1 MSPEDAELLARLA
14 AMPFLDRLELAALAG
29 RSRSAVFRRVAALE
43 RVGLL
48 ESFVH
53 STELIPATRRY
64 GLTAEGV
71 RQLARSEGLS
81 AAELLRRDPLS
92 QQERRLVL
100 ERLDGASAIYRLAAA
115 LAEAV
120 YPLEFRWQRA
130 RPLDAVM
137 RPPDGRRI
145 AVVRLGRTAERTAVA
160 KRLRRLRRT
169 QGLGAVLL
177 LAPDEVR
184 LRQVRRLVA
193 GAPAITFLA
202 LETEAVRSGADARI
216 WRAPSGAARLSL
228 RETAGYVVAH
238 RGWTAERPLS
248 RLSPPRPLDQQ
259 GKHRATASEAP
270 AARDATAAPPAWL
283 LPARLTA
290 SEKRAL
296 DAVGDWP
303 WIRPAHL
310 HPLVG
315 VGARRLA
322 QLLERPTELELVRA
336 VMIAGRRRLVL
347 TEAGIGLLA
356 RRDRTSVGAARK
368 RWSPRPRPPAEPGAA
383 FDWRDVVGRRAR
395 QLVRNLDHTES
406 VHWWSAVLSEQ
417 ARRESRTLAQLD
429 PPHRASRYFRHQGR
443 MRSIHPDAFGV
454 LRSEGE
460 DWPFFLEWER
470 RAVRPATMRA
480 RLAPYLRY
488 YDTDRPL
495 EDHGVRPALLVV
507 FEDGLAA
514 DHFRRLAAE
523 EMERAEVEVPLLV
536 SDRGALERSG
546 ALGSGWRAVR
556 GPASER

>member
-1 MSPEDAELLARLA
+1 MSPEGAELLARLA

-43 RVGLL
+43 RSGLL

-71 RQLARSEGLS
+71 RRLARSGGLS
-81 AAELLRRDPLS
+81 AAELLRREPLS

-100 ERLDGASAIYRLAAA
+100 ERLDGGAAIYRLAAA

-130 RPLDAVM
+130 RPLDAVL
-137 RPPDGRRI
+137 RLPDGRRI

-184 LRQVRRLVA
+184 LRQVRRQVA

-202 LETEAVRSGADARI
+202 LETDAVRSGADARI

-238 RGWTAERPLS
+238 RGWTAERPLA
-248 RLSPPRPLDQQ
+248 RLSLPRPLDRQSSDC
-259 GKHRATASEAP
+259 R
-270 AARDATAAPPAWL
+270 WM

-296 DAVGDWP
+296 DAIGDWP

-322 QLLERPTELELVRA
+322 QLLQRPTELELVRA

-368 RWSPRPRPPAEPGAA
+368 RWSPRPRPPAESGAG

-406 VHWWSAVLSEQ
+406 VHWWSAMLAEQ
-417 ARRESRTLAQLD
+417 ARRESRALAQLD
-429 PPHRASRYFRHQGR
+429 PPHRASRYFRHRGR

-488 YDTDRPL
+488 YDTGRPL
-495 EDHGVRPALLVV
+495 DDHGVRPALLVV
-507 FEDGLAA
+507 FEDDLAA

-536 SDRGALERSG
+536 SDRRALEQSG

-556 GPASER
+556 GPARER

>member
-1 MSPEDAELLARLA
+1 MSPEDAELLVRLA

-43 RVGLL
+43 RAGLL

-53 STELIPATRRY
+53 STELIAATRRY

-71 RQLARSEGLS
+71 RRLARSEGLS
-81 AAELLRRDPLS
+81 AAELLRREPLS
-92 QQERRLVL
+92 QEERRLVL
-100 ERLDGASAIYRLAAA
+100 ERLDAAAAMYRLAAA

-120 YPLEFRWQRA
+120 YPLEFSWQRA
-130 RPLDAVM
+130 RPLDAVI
-137 RPPDGRRI
+137 RLPDGRRI

-202 LETEAVRSGADARI
+202 LEAEAVRSGADGRI

-228 RETAGYVVAH
+228 RETTGYVVSH

-248 RLSPPRPLDQQ
+248 RLSLPRPIDRQS
-259 GKHRATASEAP
+259 GACG
-270 AARDATAAPPAWL
+270 WM

-296 DAVGDWP
+296 DAVADWP

-322 QLLERPTELELVRA
+322 QLLQRPTELELVRA

-347 TEAGIGLLA
+347 TEAGIGLQA

-368 RWSPRPRPPAEPGAA
+368 RWSPRPRTPAEPGAA
-383 FDWRDVVGRRAR
+383 FDWRDVVGRRVR

-406 VHWWSAVLSEQ
+406 VHWWSAMLAEQ
-417 ARRESRTLAQLD
+417 ARRESRALAQLD
-429 PPHRASRYFRHQGR
+429 PPHRASRYFRHRGR

-488 YDTDRPL
+488 YDTGRPL

-523 EMERAEVEVPLLV
+523 EMERLEVEVPLLV

-556 GPASER
+556 GPARER

>member
-1 MSPEDAELLARLA
+1 MRPEDAELLARLA

-29 RSRSAVFRRVAALE
+29 RSRSAVFRRVAAME
-43 RVGLL
+43 RSGLL

-53 STELIPATRRY
+53 STELIAATRRY
-64 GLTAEGV
+64 GLSGEGV

-100 ERLDGASAIYRLAAA
+100 ERLDAAAAMYRLAAA

-120 YPLEFRWQRA
+120 YPLEFNWQRA
-130 RPLDAVM
+130 RPLDAVI
-137 RPPDGRRI
+137 RLPDGRRI
-145 AVVRLGRTAERTAVA
+145 AVVRLGRTAERTAAA

-177 LAPDEVR
+177 LTPDEVR
-184 LRQVRRLVA
+184 LRQVRRLVR

-202 LETEAVRSGADARI
+202 LEADAVRSGADARI

-248 RLSPPRPLDQQ
+248 RLSPPRPL
-259 GKHRATASEAP
+259 HRGATHR
-270 AARDATAAPPAWL
+270 ARDAAAAPPSWL

-296 DAVGDWP
+296 DAIGDWP

-310 HPLVG
+310 HPLIG

-368 RWSPRPRPPAEPGAA
+368 RWSPCPRTPAEPGAG

-406 VHWWSAVLSEQ
+406 VHWWSALVAEQ
-417 ARRESRTLAQLD
+417 ARRESRALAQLD
-429 PPHRASRYFRHQGR
+429 PPHRASRYFRRQGR

-507 FEDGLAA
+507 FADGLAA

-523 EMERAEVEVPLLV
+523 EMERAAVEVPLLV
-536 SDRGALERSG
+536 SDRRALEQSG

-556 GPASER
+556 GPTPER

>member
-1 MSPEDAELLARLA
+1 M
-14 AMPFLDRLELAALAG
+14 
-29 RSRSAVFRRVAALE
+29 
-43 RVGLL
+43 
-48 ESFVH
+48 
-53 STELIPATRRY
+53 
-64 GLTAEGV
+64 
-71 RQLARSEGLS
+71 S
-81 AAELLRRDPLS
+81 AAELLRREPLS

-100 ERLDGASAIYRLAAA
+100 ERLDAAAAICRLTAA

-130 RPLDAVM
+130 RPLDAVV
-137 RPPDGRRI
+137 RLPDGRRI

-160 KRLRRLRRT
+160 KRLRRLHRT

-184 LRQVRRLVA
+184 LRQVRRLVQ

-248 RLSPPRPLDQQ
+248 RLSPPRPLTP
-259 GKHRATASEAP
+259 RAKRRANDRAATP
-270 AARDATAAPPAWL
+270 ARDATADPHARVAAAAPPAWM

-368 RWSPRPRPPAEPGAA
+368 RWSPRPRTPAEPGAA

-406 VHWWSAVLSEQ
+406 VHWWSALVAEQ

-429 PPHRASRYFRHQGR
+429 PPHRASRYFRHQGP
-443 MRSIHPDAFGV
+443 MLTIYPDAFGV

-470 RAVRPATMRA
+470 RAVRPATMCA

-507 FEDGLAA
+507 FADGLAA

-523 EMERAEVEVPLLV
+523 EMERAAVEVPLLV
-536 SDRGALERSG
+536 SDRRALEQTG

-556 GPASER
+556 GPAPER

>member
-43 RVGLL
+43 RAGLL
-48 ESFVH
+48 DSFVH

-71 RQLARSEGLS
+71 GHLARSEGLS

-137 RPPDGRRI
+137 RLPDGRRI
-145 AVVRLGRTAERTAVA
+145 AVVRLGRTTERTAVA
-160 KRLRRLRRT
+160 KRIRRLRRT
-169 QGLGAVLL
+169 QGLGAALL

-202 LETEAVRSGADARI
+202 LEAEAVRSGADARI

-228 RETAGYVVAH
+228 RETAGYVVVH
-238 RGWTAERPLS
+238 RGWTTERPLS
-248 RLSPPRPLDQQ
+248 RLSLPRPLTPRAW
-259 GKHRATASEAP
+259 HRANDRAATP
-270 AARDATAAPPAWL
+270 ARDATAAPPSWL

-296 DAVGDWP
+296 DAIGDWP

-347 TEAGIGLLA
+347 TEAGIGLQA

-368 RWSPRPRPPAEPGAA
+368 RWSPRLPLEPNTA
-383 FDWRDVVGRRAR
+383 FDWRGVVGRRAR

-406 VHWWSAVLSEQ
+406 VHWWSAMLAEQ
-417 ARRESRTLAQLD
+417 ARRESRALAQLD

-443 MRSIHPDAFGV
+443 MRSVHPDAFGV

-514 DHFRRLAAE
+514 DHFRRLAAQ
-523 EMERAEVEVPLLV
+523 EMERVEVEVPLLV
-536 SDRGALERSG
+536 SDRRALEQSG

-556 GPASER
+556 GPSPER

>member
-43 RVGLL
+43 RSGLL

-53 STELIPATRRY
+53 SSELIPVTRRY
-64 GLTAEGV
+64 GLSPEGV

-100 ERLDGASAIYRLAAA
+100 ERLDGAAAMYRLAAA

-120 YPLEFRWQRA
+120 YPLAFRWQRA

-137 RPPDGRRI
+137 QLPDGRRI
-145 AVVRLGRTAERTAVA
+145 AIVRLGRTTERTAVA

-169 QGLGAVLL
+169 QGLGAALL
-177 LAPDEVR
+177 LTPDEVR
-184 LRQVRRLVA
+184 LRQVRRLVT

-202 LETEAVRSGADARI
+202 LEAEAVRSGADARI

-238 RGWTAERPLS
+238 RGWTGERPLA
-248 RLSPPRPLDQQ
+248 RLSLPRPINRQSSAC
-259 GKHRATASEAP
+259 G
-270 AARDATAAPPAWL
+270 WL

-296 DAVGDWP
+296 DAIGDWP

-310 HPLVG
+310 HPLIG

-322 QLLERPTELELVRA
+322 QLLQRPMELQLVAA

-356 RRDRTSVGAARK
+356 RRDRASVGAARK
-368 RWSPRPRPPAEPGAA
+368 RWSPSSRPPAEPGVA
-383 FDWRDVVGRRAR
+383 FAWRDIVGRRAR
-395 QLVRNLDHTES
+395 QLLRNLDHTES
-406 VHWWSAVLSEQ
+406 VHWWSALLAEQ
-417 ARRESRTLAQLD
+417 ARRESRALAQLD

-454 LRSEGE
+454 LQSEGE

-488 YDTDRPL
+488 YDTGRPL

-507 FEDGLAA
+507 FEDELAA

-523 EMERAEVEVPLLV
+523 EMERIEVEVPLLV
-536 SDRGALERSG
+536 SDRRSLERSG

-556 GPASER
+556 GPTPER